1 MLLFSLVPCA
11 EDCEQ
16 LWCYQ
21 PWNTF
26 GNSVSQTHS
35 LFTWKWKQIVC
46 SSFNIAVVCKAWG
59 WTYSCILLLS
69 RSVMSESLQ
78 PRGLQHSRL
87 ACPSPSSRACSNSC
101 PLNQWCHR
109 TISSSVFPFSSCL
122 QSFPESGS
130 FPVSWLFK
138 SGGQSIWAS
147 ASAPVLPMNI
157 QGWFPL
163 GLTGLISLQ
172 SKGLSRVF
180 SNNTVQNH
188 QFFGTQPSLWSNSDI
203 HTWLLEKP

>member
-87 ACPSPSSRACSNSC
+87 ACPSPSSKLAQTHVRWISDAIEPSR
-101 PLNQWCHR
+101 PLSSPSPPAFNLSQNQGLFQW
-109 TISSSVFPFSSCL
+109 ISSLHQVAKVLEFQL
-122 QSFPESGS
+122 QHQSFQY
-130 FPVSWLFK
+130 L
-138 SGGQSIWAS
+138 
-147 ASAPVLPMNI
+147 
-157 QGWFPL
+157 
-163 GLTGLISLQ
+163 GLISFRIDWFDL
-172 SKGLSRVF
+172 LA
-180 SNNTVQNH
+180 VQ
-188 QFFGTQPSLWSNSDI
+188 GTLKSL
-203 HTWLLEKP
+203 L

>member
-130 FPVSWLFK
+130 FPVSQLFA
-138 SGGQSIWAS
+138 SGGQSFGVSAS
-147 ASAPVLPMNI
+147 ASVLPI
-157 QGWFPL
+157 FRTDFL
-163 GLTGLISLQ
+163 
-172 SKGLSRVF
+172 
-180 SNNTVQNH
+180 
-188 QFFGTQPSLWSNSDI
+188 
-203 HTWLLEKP
+203 